1 MGRRSVAVML
11 CMVASLALA
20 CAPGNG
26 AQAGSMKSDP
36 SAKIATFA
44 GGCFWCVESAF
55 DGVDGVIEAVSGY
68 TGGEKTD
75 PAYAEV
81 SSGRSGHVEA
91 VQIRYYPEKITYEEL
106 LDIFWRQIDPTDP
119 GGQFADRGPQYATAV
134 FYHDEAQRT
143 AAEESRDALDRSG
156 RFDNPIVTEII
167 PAGPFFPAETY
178 HQDYARKNPTHYK
191 QYRSSSGRTPFLERV
206 WGTKDHRKK
215 GTFVKPSDEEL
226 RKKLTPLQ
234 YQVTQEDGTEPAYSN
249 EHWDNKSEGIYVDIV
264 SGEPLFG
271 SVDKFESGTGWP
283 SFTKPLDEENIAEKV
298 DSKLFMRR
306 TEVRSRQADSHL
318 GHVFEDGPQPTG
330 LRYCINGASL
340 RFVPK
345 ADLEKEG
352 YGEYLSLFKKASSD

>member
-1 MGRRSVAVML
+1 MGRRSMAGLL
-11 CMVASLALA
+11 CVVASLTLA

-26 AQAGSMKSDP
+26 AQAGLKSGDP
-36 SAKIATFA
+36 SARIATFA

-68 TGGEKTD
+68 TGGREAN

-91 VQIRYYPEKITYEEL
+91 VQIRYYSEKITFEEL
-106 LDIFWRQIDPTDP
+106 LGIFWRQIDPTDP

-143 AAEESRDALDRSG
+143 AAAESRDALDRSG
-156 RFDNPIVTEII
+156 RFDNPIVTELI

-191 QYRSSSGRTPFLERV
+191 QYRYGSGRTPFLERV
-206 WGTKDHRKK
+206 WGTNDHKKK

-234 YQVTQEDGTEPAYSN
+234 YQVTQEDGTERAFSN

-271 SVDKFESGTGWP
+271 SVDKFESETGWP
-283 SFTKPLDEENIAEKV
+283 SFTKPLDEENIAENV
-298 DSKLFMRR
+298 DTQLFMKR

-318 GHVFEDGPQPTG
+318 GHVFDDGPQPTG